1 MQLSFTLNIFSLV
14 FLLLGKIVLQVSL
27 LQSIFK
33 TMAPEFVLYKYA
45 MTSKG

>member
-14 FLLLGKIVLQVSL
+14 FLLLVLQVSL

-33 TMAPEFVLYKYA
+33 TMAPEFVLYKYT